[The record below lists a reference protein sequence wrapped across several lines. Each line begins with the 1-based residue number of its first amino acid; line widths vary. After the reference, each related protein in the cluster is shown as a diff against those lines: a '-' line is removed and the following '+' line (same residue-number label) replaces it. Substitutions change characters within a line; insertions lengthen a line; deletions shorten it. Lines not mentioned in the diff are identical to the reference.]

1 MREIGLQNE
10 GKQLDKELQKNINTL
25 VRRGKGILIAH
36 LPFFKVSDIK
46 TKPKQT
52 SQRALLLCFCT
63 RLLGAFHQGGR
74 KPLKHLVGVSL

>member
-46 TKPKQT
+46 TKQNKQAKVL
-52 SQRALLLCFCT
+52 SYY
-63 RLLGAFHQGGR
+63 AFV
-74 KPLKHLVGVSL
+74 LDY